1 VPLRVTNWKKY
12 TDEYDLI
19 IWVVPV
25 PSKKKLFPG
34 WEDLYNLK
42 KSQVMVIH
50 DGNLN
55 KLYPHAYDV
64 MPMIRAVVGVHDCA
78 YNSIKENTAWAT
90 RLIPNPQI
98 ITRMRDVNFKNRD
111 DSVFSAQTFK
121 RWKRVDDLVRAVPD
135 IRGRVRL
142 AGGGIEYHYMTGEKQ
157 KPEYEG
163 IWKRAIDSGMNYLG
177 YVTSGTMDDLL
188 AKSKLLVDPSWSKNY
203 AQYGSHFNRTFVDG
217 IINGCL
223 PAGRDLLMDGNSFFP
238 NEDYVTIPYNATPQ
252 EFAEKVNEALA
263 LTDRQYTKKVR
274 ALQEQVRLHFD
285 SVLVAK
291 QYLDFA

>member
-1 VPLRVTNWKKY
+1 
-12 TDEYDLI
+12 
-19 IWVVPV
+19 
-25 PSKKKLFPG
+25 
-34 WEDLYNLK
+34 
-42 KSQVMVIH
+42 
-50 DGNLN
+50 
-55 KLYPHAYDV
+55 
-64 MPMIRAVVGVHDCA
+64 
-78 YNSIKENTAWAT
+78 
-90 RLIPNPQI
+90 
-98 ITRMRDVNFKNRD
+98 
-111 DSVFSAQTFK
+111 
-121 RWKRVDDLVRAVPD
+121 
-135 IRGRVRL
+135 
-142 AGGGIEYHYMTGEKQ
+142 
-157 KPEYEG
+157 
-163 IWKRAIDSGMNYLG
+163 MNYLG